1 MTDDGRTQPSPQ
13 PPVEGVALAASSLDC
28 GMRSHPGRDPEKQVN
43 EDAGFHRMTPLG
55 YLAVVCDGMGGHAGG
70 QEASNLAV
78 ETIAREFDRAGPQ
91 DDVKEVLRRSI
102 ELANAA
108 VHALGHATPRAR
120 PGSTV
125 VAIVASE
132 AGVDVAHVGDSRVY
146 RVHGTSIEPVTRDH
160 SAVQQLV
167 DAGVLTYEQAKVH
180 PEANKIT
187 RALGMAESV
196 EVEVARTALPYAPG
210 DTFVLCSDG
219 LSDLVEP
226 RDILGIVTQGAPQQ
240 AAGQLVELAN
250 ARGGHDNITAVV
262 LRLRVSSR
270 RDLAPTAVDEG
281 PRTVVHTAV
290 GTPIMPKVSGV
301 RETVMMTPVPGP
313 SVPPAHPSGPQLPLD
328 SSSYPSLA
336 PSRRPP
342 ATTHSGAPSRAPLL
356 IGLVLGLLG
365 VATALYVFYRYWQ
378 ERAGEHRVAPTVTL
392 APPPGPVPASSAEA
406 RPPDAVPNTAP
417 GPTPPLG
424 SAAGPVGTE
433 DDPPLPTLAPHTT
446 APRPHP
452 SHHP

>member
-1 MTDDGRTQPSPQ
+1 MTEDARTQPSAQAPG
-13 PPVEGVALAASSLDC
+13 EGSALAASSLDC

-70 QEASNLAV
+70 QEASNLAA
-78 ETIAREFDRAGPQ
+78 ETIARELDRASPH
-91 DDVKEVLRRSI
+91 DDVKDVLRRSI

-125 VAIVASE
+125 VAIVASD

-167 DAGVLTYEQAKVH
+167 DAGLLTYEQAKVH

-196 EVEVARTALPYAPG
+196 EVEVAPRALPYAPG

-270 RDLAPTAVDEG
+270 RDLAPTAVDEA

-290 GTPIMPKVSGV
+290 GMPIDMPKVGGV

-313 SVPPAHPSGPQLPLD
+313 SVPPAHTSGPQLPLD
-328 SSSYPSLA
+328 SSSYPSLVPSRRSEITHRA
-336 PSRRPP
+336 PSRL
-342 ATTHSGAPSRAPLL
+342 PLL
-356 IGLVLGLLG
+356 VGLVLGLLG

-378 ERAGEHRVAPTVTL
+378 ERAGEHRVPPTVMV
-392 APPPGPVPASSAEA
+392 APPPSPASAGSAEV
-406 RPPDAVPNTAP
+406 RPPDAVPSAGPLPLGTAP
-417 GPTPPLG
+417 
-424 SAAGPVGTE
+424 AAATTE
-433 DDPPLPTLAPHTT
+433 DEPPLPTLAPHTT

-452 SHHP
+452 SHRP

>member
-1 MTDDGRTQPSPQ
+1 MTDDGRTEPVPQ
-13 PPVEGVALAASSLDC
+13 PPVPGAALAASSLDC
-28 GMRSHPGRDPEKQVN
+28 GMRTHPGRDPDKQVN
-43 EDAGFHRMTPLG
+43 EDAGLHRMTPLG

-78 ETIAREFDRAGPQ
+78 ETIAREFERAGPH

-187 RALGMAESV
+187 RALGMGETV
-196 EVEVARTALPYAPG
+196 EVEVARTSLPYAPG

-290 GTPIMPKVSGV
+290 GAPIAAKASGV

-313 SVPPAHPSGPQLPLD
+313 SVPPAQASGPQLTLD

-336 PSRRPP
+336 PSRRPQ
-342 ATTHSGAPSRAPLL
+342 TTQSGAPSRFSLL
-356 IGLVLGLLG
+356 FGLMLGVVG

-378 ERAGEHRVAPTVTL
+378 DRSGEHRVAPMVSTAPSGPAPSIPPEGHPPDV
-392 APPPGPVPASSAEA
+392 APNMGAGPASAPAASSPPP
-406 RPPDAVPNTAP
+406 AP
-417 GPTPPLG
+417 
-424 SAAGPVGTE
+424 TE
-433 DDPPLPTLAPHTT
+433 DDAPLPTLAPHTT
-446 APRPHP
+446 AARPHP
-452 SHHP
+452 SRHP